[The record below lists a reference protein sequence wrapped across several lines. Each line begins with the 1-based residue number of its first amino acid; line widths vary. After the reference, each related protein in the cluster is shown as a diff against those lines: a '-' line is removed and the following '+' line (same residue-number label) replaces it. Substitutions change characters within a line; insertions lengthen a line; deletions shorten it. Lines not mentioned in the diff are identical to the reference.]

1 MLNKKVII
9 GITLVIVIG
18 LGVGLWSTT
27 SADNLSADTPND
39 QAQLPIY
46 DPDNSS
52 ILIGGHPGSCGYVW
66 DGERGGWH
74 RPWDPDSFI
83 SAEDKPEWRIFTP
96 VFEEP
101 QNDIFVG
108 GTPGS
113 CGYMWD
119 GERSGWHRSWDS
131 NSFIPADEK
140 PEWEQYIP

>member
-101 QNDIFVG
+101 QNVIFVG